1 MNEKERSIAIV
12 GCGGMGSGHAL
23 AILYGT
29 GTSIWFNSGVE
40 GPESIERKIKIISES
55 RLSPLT
61 RPLNGKLKL
70 KGVYDIREERRA
82 WAASFGIYNYESY
95 EAMLADPE
103 LDIVL
108 IATPNHLHKDM
119 AIRALGAGKHVLC
132 EKPVM
137 MTSADLEEV
146 LAVAKETGKVFYPRQ
161 NRRWD
166 YDFRMVKQVL
176 EDGTLGRP
184 FCIESRVLAAN
195 GVPGD
200 WRNQKAAGGGMMYDW
215 GVHLLDRL
223 IVLIPEKITQVFCYL
238 YHVSTKEVDDGL
250 KMLLTFESGLT
261 AIVEV
266 GTVHYIKNPLWYV
279 CGDKGT
285 LLIKD
290 WDMKGDIVCEAEAL
304 SRDAEPILAGEG
316 LTKTMAPRCVAS
328 VKNVPFP
335 EIDYDHNELYH
346 NLVDTINGDADPI
359 VTGEQALR
367 VLRLM
372 EAGFESA
379 EKGEVVCFE
388 KYELQR
394 VRKEQ
399 AGRA

>member
-1 MNEKERSIAIV
+1 MKNKERSIAIV

-29 GTSIWFNSGVE
+29 GTSIWVNSSVE
-40 GPESIERKIKIISES
+40 GMESSNRKKKIIAES
-55 RLSPLT
+55 KLSPLT
-61 RPLNGKLKL
+61 KPLNGKLKL
-70 KGVYDIREERRA
+70 KGIYDIAEDRRA
-82 WAASFGIYNYESY
+82 WAASFDIYNYESF

-108 IATPNHLHKDM
+108 IATPNHLHKEM
-119 AIRALGAGKHVLC
+119 AIKAMRAGKHVLC

-137 MTSADLEEV
+137 MTSSDLEEV

-166 YDFRMVKQVL
+166 YDFRVVKKVL
-176 EDGTLGRP
+176 EDGTLGKP
-184 FCIESRVLAAN
+184 FCIESRVLGAN

-200 WRNQKAAGGGMMYDW
+200 WRNQKASGGGMMYDW

-223 IVLIPEKITQVFCYL
+223 SVLIPEKITNVFCHL
-238 YHVSTKEVDDGL
+238 YHVNTEEVDDGL
-250 KMLLTFESGLT
+250 KMFLTFESGLT
-261 AIVEV
+261 AVVEV

-285 LLIKD
+285 LMIKD
-290 WDMKGDIVCEAEAL
+290 WDMGGEIICEAEAL
-304 SRDAEPILAGEG
+304 SQDAEPILAGEG
-316 LTKTMAPRCVAS
+316 LTKTMAPRWGAS
-328 VKNVPFP
+328 VKNVPLP
-335 EIDYDHNELYH
+335 EIDYDHNALYH
-346 NLVDTINGDADPI
+346 NLVDTINGDAEQI

-379 EKGEVVCFE
+379 EKGEAVCFE
-388 KYELQR
+388 
-394 VRKEQ
+394 
-399 AGRA
+399 